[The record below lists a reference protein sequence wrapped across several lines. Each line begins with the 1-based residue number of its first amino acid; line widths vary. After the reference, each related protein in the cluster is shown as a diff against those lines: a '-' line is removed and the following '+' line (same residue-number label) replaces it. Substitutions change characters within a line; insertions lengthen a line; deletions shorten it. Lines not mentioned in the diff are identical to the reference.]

1 MLRAFIFRV
10 LGVIC
15 LMFIWPKSAILI
27 FLFGM
32 IVLWLELVFLYFDS
46 SYFGWSKSFGLR
58 KFVLIRRLN
67 NSCENRLACKKS
79 PGPFA
84 VDEPRSE

>member
-15 LMFIWPKSAILI
+15 LMFIWPKSATLI

-32 IVLWLELVFLYFDS
+32 IALWLELVFLDFDS
-46 SYFGWSKSFGLR
+46 TFFGWSKVFGLR
-58 KFVLIRRLN
+58 KFVLIRRLITYV
-67 NSCENRLACKKS
+67 RMAACKKS
-79 PGPFA
+79 PGPSA
-84 VDEPRSE
+84 ADQPRSE